1 MAALKALGAVGA
13 IGSLGLGIL
22 GMGAQ
27 ANASSAQALAQTVD
41 RESARQAT
49 ILEYEKLDITID
61 QLTRQAGV
69 VTGLVGSAIAG
80 AGAEITS
87 GVSAQ
92 ARAITFSALA
102 RDIEVSRLNADIAA
116 TRLGFG
122 PSTGGPEGEKA
133 VRGTSRLSPLQVVL
147 IQREQKRQSTVEK
160 AAAEAAAAQA
170 R

>member
-1 MAALKALGAVGA
+1 MPVGVLAFGAVA
-13 IGSLGLGIL
+13 SVGLGVA
-22 GMGAQ
+22 GMSSQ
-27 ANASSAQALAQTVD
+27 AVASDAAARAATLD

-49 ILEYEKLDITID
+49 ILEYEKLDITIG

-87 GVSAQ
+87 GISAQ
-92 ARAITFSALA
+92 AKAVTFSALA

-122 PSTGGPEGEKA
+122 PDTGGPEGERA
-133 VRGTSRLSPLQVVL
+133 LEG
-147 IQREQKRQSTVEK
+147 KRQLDRERESLRKLKEIGLFTDV
-160 AAAEAAAAQA
+160 QF
-170 R
+170 

>member
-1 MAALKALGAVGA
+1 MPVGVLAFGAVA
-13 IGSLGLGIL
+13 SVGLGVA
-22 GMGAQ
+22 GMSSQAKSSALQAHAQ
-27 ANASSAQALAQTVD
+27 AVD

-87 GVSAQ
+87 GISAQ
-92 ARAITFSALA
+92 AKAVTFSALA

-122 PSTGGPEGEKA
+122 PAAGGPESEKA
-133 VRGTSRLSPLQVVL
+133 KAKARQTD
-147 IQREQKRQSTVEK
+147 RE
-160 AAAEAAAAQA
+160 A
-170 R
+170 RFLANPNLAGIVPDA